1 MNKNLLTLA
10 VAAALAVP
18 AVASAEAILYGKLN
32 VSLDYVDV
40 ERNATFHR
48 PGQEGLRPQFN
59 FATFKG
65 GTVSGFDT
73 LGALGTYPVQ
83 RFNPFYTDGTPINSY
98 VPGVLGYSG
107 NPDNVLNYN
116 SWRGMPIYGSAAS
129 TAFQPGNVQGTQGTQ
144 VTRFLDPAAQAA
156 YYRAASISLKS
167 AYPLNALNWA
177 QAAGET
183 ALANGYNYDPSAVY
197 ARAYAA
203 GLAAEKARAAQGAT
217 PAQVATAAAD
227 AYDKV
232 AGAAWNGYQANL
244 TKAENLAV
252 ATVAPQAGAYGM
264 NAYFAGQQAK
274 LTNDLQIGNI
284 NQTFYNTQTARLN
297 QLQNIAYAAAVAGAY
312 KPGQSFK
319 GWGLDMGNSVNGPAD
334 RLGVKGSEDL
344 GNGLKAVYQIEI
356 GVDISNAN
364 RDTYLANGNRG
375 TTVTNSGFSFRNT
388 FIGLAGD
395 WGTFLMGRHDTPLK
409 ISTAKLDLFA
419 DTLADNNATI
429 GFQDLRVDNAVA
441 YISPSWSG
449 FQFAA
454 AIVPQGG
461 ATTLGALDNSA
472 DSIAGAYSLAA
483 IYKNGPFYGSVAYE
497 ALDKSNFESQNAD
510 YMVLYNDRTART
522 DSKVRVGLGLLD
534 WNGFTLTGIYEQH
547 QNILGAPTQSNG
559 NFFQVSAGYAFGN
572 NMVKAMW
579 GRADLDACA
588 DPNAV
593 GFRYT
598 CQASALGQY
607 FADTILVN
615 NKQKSSFAV
624 GYDYNFSKRT
634 AAFMLYTKVSDK
646 IENAD
651 WSGFSIGMNHSF

>member
-40 ERNATFHR
+40 EQNANFHR
-48 PGQEGLRPQFN
+48 PGQEGLRPQFD
-59 FATFKG
+59 FARFKNG
-65 GTVSGFDT
+65 SSANYDT
-73 LGALGTYPVQ
+73 LGALGTYPAQ
-83 RFNPFYTDGTPINSY
+83 RFPADGY
-98 VPGVLGYSG
+98 VAGLQGFSG
-107 NPDNVLNYN
+107 NADNVLNYN
-116 SWRGMPIYGSAAS
+116 QWRGMPIYGSAAS
-129 TAFQPGNVQGTQGTQ
+129 TAFMPNTSQGTQ
-144 VTRFLDPAAQAA
+144 VSRFLAPAAQAA
-156 YYRAASISLKS
+156 YYKAASISLKS
-167 AYPLNALNWA
+167 AYPRNALDWA
-177 QAAGET
+177 QAAGQT
-183 ALANGYNYDPSAVY
+183 ALTNGFNYDPLSVY
-197 ARAYAA
+197 NQANAA
-203 GLAAEKARAAQGAT
+203 GVAAYNARLKQGAT
-217 PAQVATAAAD
+217 VAQASVAAAD

-232 AGAAWNGYQANL
+232 AGGAWNSYQANL
-244 TKAENLAV
+244 TTAQNLAV
-252 ATVAPQAGAYGM
+252 ATVAPQAGAYSM
-264 NAYFAGQQAK
+264 NAYFAGQHTK

-284 NQTFYNTQTARLN
+284 NQTFYNAQTARLN
-297 QLQNIAYAAAVAGAY
+297 QLQTLAYAAAVNGAY
-312 KPGQSFK
+312 TRGRSFK
-319 GWGLDMGNSVNGPAD
+319 GWGLDLGNNVNGPAD

-356 GVDISNAN
+356 GVDITNAN
-364 RDTYLANGNRG
+364 RDTNLANGNRG

-419 DTLADNNATI
+419 DTLADANATV

-449 FQFAA
+449 FQIAA

-461 ATTLGALDNSA
+461 ATTLGALDQNA

-534 WNGFTLTGIYEQH
+534 WNGFTLTGIYEQR
-547 QNILGAPTQSNG
+547 QNILGAPTKSNG

-572 NMVKAMW
+572 NMIKAMW
-579 GRADLDACA
+579 GRADLEDCA

-607 FADTILVN
+607 FASEILVN
-615 NKQKSSFAV
+615 NKQKSSFAI

-634 AAFMLYTKVSDK
+634 AAFLLYTKVSDK
-646 IENAD
+646 IDNAD

>member
-59 FATFKG
+59 FATFKS
-65 GTVSGFDT
+65 GTSANYDT
-73 LGALGTYPVQ
+73 LSALGTYPAQ
-83 RFNPFYTDGTPINSY
+83 RWPVTVMGAGT
-98 VPGVLGYSG
+98 GFSG
-107 NPDNVLNYN
+107 DPNNALNYN
-116 SWRGMPIYGSAAS
+116 RWRGQPVPGSAAS
-129 TAFQPGNVQGTQGTQ
+129 TAFMPTASQGSQ
-144 VTRFLDPAAQAA
+144 VTRFLNPQAQAA
-156 YYRAASISLKS
+156 YYQAAAISLKS
-167 AYPLNALNWA
+167 AYPLNAQNWA
-177 QAAGET
+177 QLAGAT
-183 ALANGYNYDPSAVY
+183 ALANGYNYSPAQVITTADQAGVAAY
-197 ARAYAA
+197 NAR
-203 GLAAEKARAAQGAT
+203 LAQGAT
-217 PAQVATAAAD
+217 AAQASVAAAD
-227 AYDKV
+227 AYDKI
-232 AGAAWNGYQANL
+232 AGGAWNSYQANL
-244 TKAENLAV
+244 ASAQNMAV
-252 ATVAPQAGAYGM
+252 ATVAPLAGAYSM
-264 NAYFAGQQAK
+264 NAYFAGQHAK
-274 LTNDLQIGNI
+274 LTSDLQIGNVT
-284 NQTFYNTQTARLN
+284 QAYYNNATARLN
-297 QLQNIAYAAAVAGAY
+297 QLQTLAYAAAVNGSY
-312 KPGQSFK
+312 KAGQSFK
-319 GWGLDMGNSVNGPAD
+319 GWGLDLGNNVNGPAD

-395 WGTFLMGRHDTPLK
+395 WGTFLMGRHDTPMK
-409 ISTAKLDLFA
+409 VSTAKLDLFA
-419 DTLADNNATI
+419 DTLADANATI
-429 GFQDLRVDNAVA
+429 GFQDLRADSAVA

-449 FQFAA
+449 FQIAA

-461 ATTLGALDNSA
+461 GTALGALDQNA
-472 DSIAGAYSLAA
+472 DSIAGAYSVAA

-497 ALDKSNFESQNAD
+497 ALDKSNWESQNAD
-510 YMVLYNDRTART
+510 YMVLYQDRTAKSDT
-522 DSKVRVGLGLLD
+522 KVRVGLGLLD
-534 WNGFTLTGIYEQH
+534 WNGFTLTGIYEQR
-547 QNILGAPTQSNG
+547 QNIMGAPTQSNG

-579 GRADLDACA
+579 GRADLDNCA

-598 CQASALGQY
+598 CEASALGQY
-607 FADTILVN
+607 FASDILVN
-615 NKQKSSFAV
+615 NKQKSSFAI

-634 AAFMLYTKVSDK
+634 AAFLLYTKVSDK
-646 IENAD
+646 IENSD